1 MTHLGEGPR
10 HTASTAA
17 GPDVLVVGGGPVG
30 MLVACELL
38 AQGASVRVIDRSP
51 PVAAGDPHSRAILVL
66 PRTLELLRRT
76 DVARRL
82 VDAGNQ
88 VPGIRYYSQG
98 RLLGTARMDRLPDT
112 PYPFVLALPQ
122 RETERAL
129 SSRLHDLGGT
139 VEREVVLEDLA
150 LDDQLAR
157 VTLRHRDGSAE
168 ELTPGWVIGA
178 DGAASTT
185 RRLLGLELAGDPTDV
200 TYVIADAPVSGPT
213 TADAQYFY
221 ARDGLLALVP
231 MRDGLHR
238 IAANVAHAQPGE
250 EPAWRELLQGA
261 VDRRARQPLVVGEP
275 RYARLVRPRCGVA
288 ERFRRG
294 RCFLIG
300 DAAHVITPAGGQ
312 GMNLGFQDAV
322 NLAWKLGGV
331 LRGELSEEILDSYE
345 RERAAAA
352 ARTAATTARI
362 VRLSQQRAPAKA
374 LLRDAG
380 FVAADRAGLVQR
392 VLAPLLSQLDVDYG
406 EGRGRVR
413 AGRRVPLFAADGSR
427 TLDRDRYTVVLS
439 PGRRVPRDWA
449 ATRDA
454 LRRRLGEH
462 VALLDLAALPKSA
475 PLRRGFGSRAVI
487 AAVRP
492 DGHVGH
498 AADVT
503 RPEAIVQFLRD
514 AAPTRRREPATVQ
527 S

>member
-1 MTHLGEGPR
+1 MTHHASEVPR
-10 HTASTAA
+10 RSAKPD
-17 GPDVLVVGGGPVG
+17 PDVLVVGGGPVG

-51 PVAAGDPHSRAILVL
+51 PVAADDPHSRAILVL

-76 DVARRL
+76 DVAERL
-82 VDAGNQ
+82 VAAGNR

-98 RLLGTARMDRLPDT
+98 RLLGTAHMDRLPDT

-129 SSRLHDLGGT
+129 SSRLGELGGT

-150 LDDQLAR
+150 LDDELPR
-157 VTLRHRDGSAE
+157 VTLRRADGTAE
-168 ELTPGWVIGA
+168 ELAPGWVIGA

-185 RRLLGLELAGDPTDV
+185 RRLLGLELTGDPTDV
-200 TYVIADAPVSGPT
+200 TYVIADARLTGPT
-213 TADAQYFY
+213 TPEAQYFY

-238 IAANVAHAQPGE
+238 IAANVPHARPGE
-250 EPAWRELLQGA
+250 QPAWRALLQDA
-261 VDRRARQPLVVGEP
+261 VDRRARRSLVVAEP

-331 LRGELSEEILDSYE
+331 LRGELSDEILDSYE
-345 RERAAAA
+345 RERSAAA

-362 VRLSQQRAPAKA
+362 VRLSRQRAPAKA

-392 VLAPLLSQLDVDYG
+392 VLAPLLGQLDVDYG
-406 EGRGRVR
+406 AGRGRLR
-413 AGRRVPLFAADGSR
+413 AGRRVPLFAADGSC
-427 TLDRDRYTVVLS
+427 TLDRERYTVVLS

-449 ATRDA
+449 ATCDA
-454 LRRRLGEH
+454 LRRRVGERA
-462 VALLDLAALPKSA
+462 ALVDLAALPTTE
-475 PLRRGFGSRAVI
+475 PLRRGFGRRAVI

-498 AADVT
+498 AAEAT
-503 RPEAIVQFLRD
+503 RPEAIVQFLREV
-514 AAPTRRREPATVQ
+514 APPRRREPATVQ